1 MKISVDTNILVRIL
15 TVDDE
20 TQALAARRL
29 LAEAD
34 LIAVSLASLC
44 EMVWV
49 LKGAYG
55 YDRMQLLEALEALL
69 EMDRLEI
76 DQAAVEAGLEM
87 LRVGADFADG
97 VIALEGTRLGGE
109 TFVSFDAK
117 AVKSL
122 TKQGKPARLLS

>member
-1 MKISVDTNILVRIL
+1 
-15 TVDDE
+15 
-20 TQALAARRL
+20 
-29 LAEAD
+29 
-34 LIAVSLASLC
+34 
-44 EMVWV
+44 MVWV

-55 YDRMQLLEALEALL
+55 YDHMQLLEALEALL